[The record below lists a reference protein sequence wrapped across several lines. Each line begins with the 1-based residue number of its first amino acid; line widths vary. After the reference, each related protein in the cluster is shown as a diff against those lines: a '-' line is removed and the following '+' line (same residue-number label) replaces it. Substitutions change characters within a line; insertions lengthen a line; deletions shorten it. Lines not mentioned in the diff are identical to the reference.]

1 MWGGAWFVG
10 VMGLTAMAGIF
21 SSNGREGW
29 RESFELAAQGAVLFS
44 VAGAVFSTFI
54 IFAFRGR
61 PLSEIR
67 WLRFGIGGGI
77 VSAIFL
83 PTFISVARFM
93 SGDNMLPFT
102 KLLST
107 GLLGLMFGG
116 IAAAGTLRLAQVADR
131 LLARKS
137 ADAFDRLEAEREV
150 ATRQLRIGS

>member
-1 MWGGAWFVG
+1 MEHLHDDGAAERDFGGDEDARHSAAREFAFDSVG
-10 VMGLTAMAGIF
+10 VAECRLKLVVE
-21 SSNGREGW
+21 GRGHEPVKATTQ
-29 RESFELAAQGAVLFS
+29 LARLAIRVRTVGAPY
-44 VAGAVFSTFI
+44 

-61 PLSEIR
+61 QLSKIR

-93 SGDNMLPFT
+93 SGDNMLPLT

-131 LLARKS
+131 S
-137 ADAFDRLEAEREV
+137 SE
-150 ATRQLRIGS
+150 S